1 MDRRAFLKSFA
12 GAGTIAAAGGLV
24 TPAISQRAAARTV
37 RLVPHADLANFD
49 PVWTSAYIARNAGL
63 LVWDTLYGMDAGL
76 KVQRQMVEAEEVSS
90 DGLTWTFRL
99 RSEMKFHDGEPV
111 TAWDAVAQQSIAGQ
125 HAIRS
130 DSRSRRSSKSLSPLT
145 IARSAGCSGSPMRR
159 CCSHSARSRRPAA
172 S

>member
-12 GAGTIAAAGGLV
+12 GAGTITAAGGLV

-111 TAWDAVAQQSIAGQ
+111 TAWDAVASINRWA
-125 HAIRS
+125 ARDRS